1 MIIIVQAN
9 INTAR
14 ATQRTIL
21 GASVTAGIGDAAPT
35 KLAILENDIAQGEY
49 EANVNVPIIMT
60 DSEKTQFINE
70 WRTYLERNAQ

>member
-14 ATQRTIL
+14 ATQRNIL